1 MTKVQVT
8 DLGGKSS
15 ANLTY
20 FGCEK
25 TLLDIYLLLL
35 HISVTKVQVTDL
47 GGKSSAN
54 LTYFGREK
62 TLL

>member
-1 MTKVQVT
+1 MKIQVT
-8 DLGGKSS
+8 DLGGKSL

-35 HISVTKVQVTDL
+35 EISVTKIQVTNL

-54 LTYFGREK
+54 LTNYGCEK